1 MKSNEQLIAIVNH
14 EDTLFFESG
23 STLYDQSIS
32 MGFFVNALHM
42 FGIPERAN
50 TFLLNTTETQGPYRL
65 WNQDMFDHPWL
76 STFPMYGS
84 VPYLLG
90 HSELQDGAV
99 AWMNSA
105 ETWVDIF
112 TSVNQKD
119 FGSGLYASFTS

>member
-1 MKSNEQLIAIVNH
+1 
-14 EDTLFFESG
+14 
-23 STLYDQSIS
+23 
-32 MGFFVNALHM
+32 
-42 FGIPERAN
+42 
-50 TFLLNTTETQGPYRL
+50 
-65 WNQDMFDHPWL
+65 
-76 STFPMYGS
+76 MYGY

>member
-1 MKSNEQLIAIVNH
+1 LIAIVNH
-14 EDTLFFESG
+14 DDTLFFESG

-112 TSVNQKD
+112 TSVNQKV
-119 FGSGLYASFTS
+119 F

>member
-112 TSVNQKD
+112 TSVN
-119 FGSGLYASFTS
+119 